1 MISTAFDIG
10 GTFTDFVV
18 MDHGLGTVVS
28 GKVPTV
34 PGSPAEGVL
43 GGFDRLVP
51 RLEDIGFAVH
61 GTTVGLNA
69 FLQRRG
75 GRVLLVV
82 TRGTRDV
89 YHIARGHRRTMYD
102 VKYRKP
108 EPLVP
113 LADIMEVG
121 GRLSYA
127 GEELETLSA
136 PDVQRVVE
144 RLEREDFDSVA
155 VAFLF
160 SYVNPAHELAVEQAL
175 RDAVA
180 NVPVSLSHR
189 VAPEWQ
195 EYERTSSTVLDAYV
209 GGPVRDYLRD
219 LDREV
224 TGRGM
229 VAPLHLMQSNGGIL
243 TAHGAARRPL
253 QTFLSGPVGGVMGA
267 AALADSLGRRNLICA
282 DMGGTSFDVSLVVD
296 GDPEVAPELDLE
308 GLPVLMPAVLIHTV
322 GAGGGSLGTV
332 QAGGLRVGPASAG
345 AVPGPACYARGGTE
359 PTVTD
364 ANLVLGRIDPDHFL
378 GGDMALDVA
387 AAERALARLG
397 DELGLSVTELATG
410 MLTVIN
416 AKMAQAIRTLTVE
429 KGIEPRDFSLLAYG
443 GAGPMHAAFIAEE
456 LEIPEVVVPLS
467 PGTFSAWGMLQ
478 APLRHDLSRM
488 LYSPL
493 GAVDG
498 ATVER
503 AFVELEA
510 EGRSRLVEEGAEP
523 GTIQARRSIGLRYA
537 GQEHT
542 LDVTLDGV
550 AVDEPDAGDAI
561 AAAFHAA
568 HEAVYGHSTPEA
580 PIETVV
586 LHAVVLG
593 EVAGTAGGTPPA
605 WAAEA
610 DARAPGRRPVVFDGA
625 PVDTPVLVRGSLAPG
640 TTLDGPAVVVE
651 PTAVTVVPA
660 TFSLEVLATGELLLT
675 AGR

>member
-18 MDHGLGTVVS
+18 VDRVRGTLVS

-43 GGFDRLVP
+43 GGFDRLIP

-82 TRGTRDV
+82 TSGTRDV
-89 YHIARGHRRTMYD
+89 YHIARGQRRTMYD

-113 LADIMEVG
+113 LADIVEVG

-127 GEELETLSA
+127 GEELEAISA
-136 PDVQRVVE
+136 ADVQRVVE
-144 RLEREDFDSVA
+144 RLAGEDFDAVA

-175 RDAVA
+175 RDALPD
-180 NVPVSLSHR
+180 VPVSLSHR
-189 VAPEWQ
+189 VAPQWQ
-195 EYERTSSTVLDAYV
+195 EYERTSSAVLDAYV

-219 LDREV
+219 LEREV

-243 TAHGAARRPL
+243 TAQGAARRPI

-267 AALADSLGRRNLICA
+267 AALAETLDRRNLICA

-322 GAGGGSLGTV
+322 GAGGGSLGGV
-332 QAGGLRVGPASAG
+332 EAGGLRVGPASAG
-345 AVPGPACYARGGTE
+345 AVPGPVCYGRGGTE

-364 ANLVLGRIDPDHFL
+364 ANLVLGRIVPDHFL
-378 GGDMALDVA
+378 GGEMTLDVA

-397 DELGLSVTELATG
+397 AELGLGVTELATG
-410 MLTVIN
+410 MLRVIN

-429 KGIEPRDFSLLAYG
+429 KGIEPREFSLLAYG

-456 LEIPEVVVPLS
+456 LEIPEVVVPVS

-488 LYSPL
+488 HYSPL
-493 GAVDG
+493 AGLDG
-498 ATVER
+498 AALR
-503 AFVELEA
+503 RGFAELEA
-510 EGRSRLVEEGAEP
+510 EGRDRLAEEGAEA
-523 GTIQARRSIGLRYA
+523 GSIRARWSIGLRYV

-542 LDVTLDGV
+542 IDVPLDGV
-550 AVDEPDAGDAI
+550 VLDGPAVGDAI

-568 HEAVYGHSTPEA
+568 HEAAYGHSTAEA
-580 PIETVV
+580 AIETVV

-593 EVAGTAGGTPPA
+593 EVAAAEGAPPPA
-605 WAAEA
+605 WPDE
-610 DARAPGRRPVVFDGA
+610 PGTQAGVRRPVVFDGV
-625 PVDTPVLVRGSLAPG
+625 PVDTPVLVRAALAPG
-640 TTLDGPAVVVE
+640 MTLDGPAVVVE

-660 TFSLEVLATGELLLT
+660 TFSLAVLATGELVLS
-675 AGR
+675 AR